1 MVVAAREISWSVGEK
16 TRARTTMCAAPF
28 GRTVS

>member
-16 TRARTTMCAAPF
+16 TRAHATMCAAPF
-28 GRTVS
+28 GRTLT